1 MLITVVED
9 SIDYGWYDVMRARSS
24 DIPSV
29 RDIDALS
36 LVSSVSENW
45 LYDRRE
51 HYNDR
56 FFVARKHSDGE
67 IIGFLTAAG
76 CEYYPEK
83 LQNYVYISRLA
94 VKNQY
99 RRCGIG
105 TALLIMLYEH
115 LHEAKEY
122 RGVVADV
129 RKTNTPSLKFFTGKH
144 LFFKHNELSRS
155 KWYERGETEDDRYK
169 IVVYK
174 PFYSEDL

>member
-9 SIDYGWYDVMRARSS
+9 SINYGWYDVMRARSS
-24 DIPSV
+24 DIPSI

-45 LYDRRE
+45 FHERRE
-51 HYNDR
+51 HYKDR
-56 FFVARKHSDGE
+56 FLIARKHSNGE
-67 IIGFLTAAG
+67 IIGYLSAAHHL
-76 CEYYPEK
+76 YYPEH
-83 LQNYVYISRLA
+83 LPGYVYLSRFA
-94 VKNQY
+94 VKNQF
-99 RRCGIG
+99 RRCGVG
-105 TALLIMLYEH
+105 TALLVTLYEH

-129 RKTNTPSLKFFTGKH
+129 RKSNIPSLRFFTGKH
-144 LFFKHNELSRS
+144 LFFKNNELSRS

-174 PFYSEDL
+174 PFGLEDL

>member
-1 MLITVVED
+1 MLIAVVED
-9 SIDYGWYDVMRARSS
+9 LIRYEWYDIMRARRL

-29 RDIDALS
+29 KSIDATS

-67 IIGFLTAAG
+67 IIGFLTAVG

-83 LQNYVYISRLA
+83 LQNYVYISRFA

-99 RRCGIG
+99 RRCGVG
-105 TALLIMLYEH
+105 TSLLIMLYEH
-115 LHEAKEY
+115 LREAKEY

-129 RKTNTPSLKFFTGKH
+129 RKSNIPSIKFFVGKH
-144 LFFKHNELSRS
+144 LFQKHNELSRS
-155 KWYERGETEDDRYK
+155 GWYERGETEDDRHK
-169 IVVYK
+169 IVVFK
-174 PFYSEDL
+174 SFDGGV